1 MRAVKIPFA
10 EEETEVRKSSDSS
23 KFTKLRRLAAGQA
36 RGQKRECR
44 WSLGARRV
52 GSSVRSRAQGPRR
65 GGGQPTGEVSVSRSI
80 SVRGER
86 ATAVRAAP
94 PPPPRG
100 DARGRRH
107 RKGLAVSPSP
117 EWGGVGAVRPR
128 GARAGARAAPALP
141 GREGGAGWGRTA
153 RPGVRACDSR
163 PAPRAPP
170 PGRPPRSPPAG
181 RPGRRTLGR
190 GPEFRRLGFGGGGA
204 TVALAPS
211 RSPLSLCS
219 AQKASFLLLLVVSLL
234 CTRVMVV

>member
-94 PPPPRG
+94 TPAGMPGEDGTGRGWRSPRLPSG
-100 DARGRRH
+100 AGWEPSAPAEPEQEPEPRPRFPGARAEPVGGAQPGPECGRVILARLPG
-107 RKGLAVSPSP
+107 RPRPAGLPAR
-117 EWGGVGAVRPR
+117 RPR
-128 GARAGARAAPALP
+128 GAQVG
-141 GREGGAGWGRTA
+141 GRWGAGRN
-153 RPGVRACDSR
+153 S
-163 PAPRAPP
+163 
-170 PGRPPRSPPAG
+170 
-181 RPGRRTLGR
+181 
-190 GPEFRRLGFGGGGA
+190 GG
-204 TVALAPS
+204 
-211 RSPLSLCS
+211 
-219 AQKASFLLLLVVSLL
+219 
-234 CTRVMVV
+234 